1 MTTLR
6 GEGWR
11 ARFASSER
19 MADVADA
26 SVQAVVCSPPYWD
39 LKDYGHADQIG
50 RGEPYARYHDRLD
63 RVWRECHRALRDDGT
78 MWVVVDKVM
87 ARGEVVPIPF
97 HVAKRCAALGFT
109 LQDLVL
115 WNKPTAIA
123 GMTPRSLVNK
133 HETIVVLSK
142 TKRPKLRAD
151 GLGDLWRVVVKAG
164 SIRKTPDHE
173 APYPEEL
180 ISQVL
185 ACATD
190 PSDLVLDPFL
200 GSGTTA
206 KVAVGMGRRCVG
218 YELNEAFKPLI
229 EERMAVVTPPRP
241 ALALTDKAKRRDRRS
256 APR

>member
-1 MTTLR
+1 MVTLR
-6 GEGWR
+6 GEGWE

-19 MADVADA
+19 MAAVEDG

-50 RGEPYARYHDRLD
+50 RGEPYARYHARMD
-63 RVWRECHRALRDDGT
+63 RVWAECHRALRDDGT
-78 MWVVVDKVM
+78 LWVVVDKVM
-87 ARGEVVPIPF
+87 SKGEVVPIPF
-97 HVAKRCAALGFT
+97 HVAQRCAALGFT
-109 LQDLVL
+109 LQDLVV

-142 TKRPKLRAD
+142 SKRPKLRA
-151 GLGDLWRVVVKAG
+151 GRLTDLWRVVVKAG

-180 ISQVL
+180 ISIIL
-185 ACATD
+185 GCATD
-190 PSDLVLDPFL
+190 AGDLVLDPFL

-206 KVAVGMGRRCVG
+206 KVAVSMGRRCVG
-218 YELNEAFKPLI
+218 YEVNPDFRPLV
-229 EERMAVVTPPRP
+229 EERMRMTQRKPRP
-241 ALALTDKAKRRDRRS
+241 
-256 APR
+256 